1 MLRRIILPN
10 IVPHFFTIAKRK
22 IKNFSVFFSA
32 HRAGA
37 LKTRKTAQRAPKT
50 APSAR
55 SAKEL
60 SSRKYTAAPSSSA
73 GKKYSRNSPR
83 PGSSVSRTSASAH
96 ASTNSASSA
105 ACARECRRSTR
116 SAS

>member
-10 IVPHFFTIAKRK
+10 IVPHFFAIAKRK

-50 APSAR
+50 ALSSHSASR
-55 SAKEL
+55 L
-60 SSRKYTAAPSSSA
+60 SSRKYTAVPTSSA

>member
-1 MLRRIILPN
+1 MP
-10 IVPHFFTIAKRK
+10 T
-22 IKNFSVFFSA
+22 
-32 HRAGA
+32 
-37 LKTRKTAQRAPKT
+37 
-50 APSAR
+50 
-55 SAKEL
+55 
-60 SSRKYTAAPSSSA
+60 SSA